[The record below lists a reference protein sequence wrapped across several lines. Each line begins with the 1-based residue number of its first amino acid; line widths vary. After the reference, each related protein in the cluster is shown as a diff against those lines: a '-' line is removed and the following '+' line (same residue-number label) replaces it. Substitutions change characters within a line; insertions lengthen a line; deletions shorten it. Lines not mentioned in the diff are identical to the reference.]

1 MRRNDDTILPPSPP
15 LQGADID
22 LGVVMVICVFAGL
35 YLLGVLT
42 GLWLAG

>member
-1 MRRNDDTILPPSPP
+1 MRRDDDNILPTSTP
-15 LQGADID
+15 LQGNDTD

-35 YLLGVLT
+35 YWLGVLT